1 MSGQYS
7 MSISQGSDFL
17 LAITIKDSSG
27 TPIDLTGHSFRGQ
40 IRKTASDPLVLAD
53 FSFNI
58 LDQVSSTGRVD
69 VILPSTDSSTI
80 ILETSKSAGRKI
92 TTFTYDIESEDSG
105 NVVRWLEGLV
115 KMSPEVTR

>member
-1 MSGQYS
+1 